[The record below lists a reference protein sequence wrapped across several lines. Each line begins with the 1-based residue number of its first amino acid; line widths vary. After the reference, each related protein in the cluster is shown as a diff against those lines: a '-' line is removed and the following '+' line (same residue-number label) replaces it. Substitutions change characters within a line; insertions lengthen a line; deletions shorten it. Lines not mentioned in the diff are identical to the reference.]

1 MLVRRF
7 FQAEKER
14 EEGMSEEGRKGRRG
28 LMSEGGRDGPCGAKR
43 QQLNMKLG
51 LPGTED
57 S

>member
-14 EEGMSEEGRKGRRG
+14 EEEMSEEGRKGRRG
-28 LMSEGGRDGPCGAKR
+28 SMSEGGRDGPCGAKR